1 MYAKSWL
8 SRLQVFLH
16 RELLILRLRARSLSL
31 LLTQPRWKAT
41 KDSSAVTVEMII
53 PFPAQGRVSAK
64 KQDYYLRNLR
74 KLITTYLPQQ
84 TFSKYTATIYCDG
97 ENPEVCSL
105 IEKLSDNRFR
115 YKSTDGKES
124 GWGHVQTRMGIL
136 ESEADFIV
144 RMNCDNEPFSEYLEA
159 LISGFSDG
167 IDAVYGRV
175 IYSGPAARE
184 HLPTFAEYPN
194 ELRAFV
200 LPKDRAGAL
209 EFRNID
215 CMNYMVRC
223 EPAKCHASFWSES
236 FVADW
241 DFIREI
247 SKNGHKTK
255 FVNRIIGYKC

>member
-1 MYAKSWL
+1 MYAKSWF

-16 RELLILRLRARSLSL
+16 RELLILRLRARSLFL
-31 LLTQPRWKAT
+31 LLKQPRWKTT
-41 KDSSAVTVEMII
+41 KDNSAVTVEMII

-84 TFSKYTATIYCDG
+84 TFSKYAATIYCDG
-97 ENPEVCSL
+97 ENPEVRSL

-115 YKSTDGKES
+115 YKRTDCKES
-124 GWGHVQTRMGIL
+124 GWGHVQTRLGIL

-144 RMNCDNEPFSEYLEA
+144 RMNCNNQPFPEYLEA

-175 IYSGPAARE
+175 IYSGPAARD
-184 HLPTFAEYPN
+184 HLPTFADYPN
-194 ELRAFV
+194 ELQAFV
-200 LPKDRAGAL
+200 LPKDRVGEL

-215 CMNYMVRC
+215 CMNYMVRS

-255 FVNRIIGYKC
+255 FIDRIIGYKR

>member
-1 MYAKSWL
+1 V
-8 SRLQVFLH
+8 R
-16 RELLILRLRARSLSL
+16 
-31 LLTQPRWKAT
+31 
-41 KDSSAVTVEMII
+41 
-53 PFPAQGRVSAK
+53 
-64 KQDYYLRNLR
+64 
-74 KLITTYLPQQ
+74 
-84 TFSKYTATIYCDG
+84 
-97 ENPEVCSL
+97 SL

-144 RMNCDNEPFSEYLEA
+144 RMNCDNEPFPEYLEA
-159 LISGFSDG
+159 LLSGFADG

-184 HLPTFAEYPN
+184 HLPTFAEYSN
-194 ELRAFV
+194 ALQAFV
-200 LPKDRAGAL
+200 LPKDKVGAL

-215 CMNYMVRC
+215 CMNYMVRS
-223 EPAKCHASFWSES
+223 EAARCHASFWSES

-247 SKNGHKTK
+247 SKNGHKTQ
-255 FVNRIIGYKC
+255 FIDRIIGYKR